1 MLANLLYPPH
11 SLTQSIHQLPLLL
24 ILPPRKKLPSHPHLL
39 NPLSQSRRSLLLPFL
54 LLRRH
59 HSRIRVT
66 NHRVHKNMTKL
77 SFSMLLVMILY
88 PVTRQLSPV
97 DNPFSSTTVPEFVT
111 GGFEAEITSEV
122 FFF

>member
-1 MLANLLYPPH
+1 
-11 SLTQSIHQLPLLL
+11 
-24 ILPPRKKLPSHPHLL
+24 
-39 NPLSQSRRSLLLPFL
+39 
-54 LLRRH
+54 
-59 HSRIRVT
+59 
-66 NHRVHKNMTKL
+66 MTKL
-77 SFSMLLVMILY
+77 SSSSMLLVMILY

>member
-1 MLANLLYPPH
+1 
-11 SLTQSIHQLPLLL
+11 
-24 ILPPRKKLPSHPHLL
+24 
-39 NPLSQSRRSLLLPFL
+39 
-54 LLRRH
+54 
-59 HSRIRVT
+59 
-66 NHRVHKNMTKL
+66 
-77 SFSMLLVMILY
+77 MLLVMIILY